1 MYEITTYYV
10 ATVQSGSVGERL
22 PEHYIS
28 GPYSDP
34 EQAVLAR
41 DRIGSDLM
49 VVGVVDF
56 DEGPTEQVA

>member
-1 MYEITTYYV
+1 MFKRTTYYV
-10 ATVQSGSVGERL
+10 ATVQPGSVGERL

-49 VVGVVDF
+49 VVGVIDF
-56 DEGPTEQVA
+56 DESPLEAIG

>member
-1 MYEITTYYV
+1 
-10 ATVQSGSVGERL
+10 RL

-56 DEGPTEQVA
+56 DDGPTERVA